1 MKGRRPF
8 LFAASIKEF
17 QDVPT
22 LFPESKNPHPDVDI
36 KNKCLRTFSSEES
49 DITLSDTYD
58 FIFLKD
64 VV

>member
-8 LFAASIKEF
+8 LFAVSIKEF

-22 LFPESKNPHPDVDI
+22 LFSESKNPHLDADI

-49 DITLSDTYD
+49 DVTFSDTYD